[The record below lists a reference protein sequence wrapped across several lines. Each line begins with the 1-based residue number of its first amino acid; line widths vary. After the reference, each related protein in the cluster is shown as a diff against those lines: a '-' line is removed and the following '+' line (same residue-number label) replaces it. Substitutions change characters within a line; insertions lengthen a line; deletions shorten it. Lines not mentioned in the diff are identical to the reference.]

1 MVIAVDTVEDNVRLG
16 IVMMLLAWLLF
27 SLVDTG
33 AKWLAIIA
41 MPAAQVA
48 FFRYAGHLVMSVG
61 MIARGGLTV
70 DRFRTDHFWLVSA
83 RGALLAA
90 ATLSNFYI
98 LQFLPLTITS
108 AIMFFSPVIV
118 CLLSVAF
125 LKEKIGPWRWFAIIL
140 GFAGVMVVIR
150 PFGEAFHPAM
160 LLAVF
165 NSFCLA
171 QYSIMTRQLAGRVP
185 TDTMQFYMG
194 AVGTVLTA
202 PLAFFMWETPTSD
215 GQWAVLIVIG
225 LFAWL
230 GHQLLT
236 HALRFGTASALM
248 PFTYSFLIYLAVLS
262 YVIFGHVPGVW
273 TLAGAAIIVVSGL
286 IIWKREAAT

>member
-1 MVIAVDTVEDNVRLG
+1 MAIAVDTVEDNVRLG
-16 IVMMLLAWLLF
+16 IVMMLLAWFLF

-48 FFRYAGHLVMSVG
+48 FFRYAGHFVVSVG
-61 MIARGGLTV
+61 MIARGGRSI
-70 DRFRTDHFWLVSA
+70 DRFRTSHFWTVSA

-90 ATLSNFYI
+90 ATTSNFYI

-108 AIMFFSPVIV
+108 AIMFSSPVIV
-118 CLLSVAF
+118 CLLSVTM

-140 GFAGVMVVIR
+140 GFIGVLVVIR
-150 PFGEAFHPAM
+150 PFGETFHPAM

-165 NSFCLA
+165 NAVCLA
-171 QYSIMTRQLAGRVP
+171 QYSIMTRQLAGVVP

-194 AVGTVLTA
+194 AVGTALTA
-202 PLAFFMWETPTSD
+202 PLALLTWENPTSAN
-215 GQWAVLIVIG
+215 QWWVLIMIGVI
-225 LFAWL
+225 AWL

-236 HALRFGTASALM
+236 HAHRFGTASVLM

-262 YVIFGHVPGVW
+262 YVFFGHVPGVW
-273 TLAGAAIIVVSGL
+273 TIAGAAIIVASGL
-286 IIWKREAAT
+286 IIWRRETSI

>member
-1 MVIAVDTVEDNVRLG
+1 MAIAVDTVEDNARLG
-16 IVMMLLAWLLF
+16 IAMMLLAWFFF

-33 AKWLAIIA
+33 AKWLAIAA

-48 FFRYAGHLVMSVG
+48 FFRYAGHFVISVG
-61 MIARGGLTV
+61 VIARGGLSV
-70 DRFRTDHFWLVSA
+70 DRFRTDRIWQVSV
-83 RGALLAA
+83 RGGLLAA

-108 AIMFFSPVIV
+108 AIMFSSPVIV
-118 CLLSVAF
+118 CLLSVTF
-125 LKEKIGPWRWFAIIL
+125 LKEQVGPWRWSAIIL
-140 GFAGVMVVIR
+140 GFIGVLVVIR

-165 NSFCLA
+165 NSLCLA
-171 QYSIMTRQLAGRVP
+171 QYSIMTRQLAGSVP

-194 AVGTVLTA
+194 AVGTTLTA
-202 PLAFFMWETPTSD
+202 PLAFFTWETPTSS
-215 GQWAVLIVIG
+215 GQWAVLILIG
-225 LFAWL
+225 RLAWL

-236 HALRFGTASALM
+236 HAHRFGTASVLM

-262 YVIFGHVPGVW
+262 YVFFGHIPGVW
-273 TLAGAAIIVVSGL
+273 TLVGAAIIVASGL
-286 IIWKREAAT
+286 IIWKREAVP